1 MAAGEFRKPTQQ
13 EVEILLRNGIKPEG
27 LAVKR
32 SDGDM
37 IHVLRHCTRDE
48 IIIHRGDKKW

>member
-1 MAAGEFRKPTQQ
+1 MATVDFRPPTQQ
-13 EVEILLRNGIKPEG
+13 EAEILRRNGVQPDG

-32 SDGDM
+32 SDSDVL
-37 IHVLRHCTRDE
+37 HVLRHCTRDE